1 MRQTADAGVAADS
14 LTASNPLLG
23 GAGRSSKLL
32 RVEPAT
38 AGEEQEAPGMHLR
51 SAQKRLLAADAGGRT
66 DSAVDSSQQL
76 DRTDSCGGPRGG
88 SADAPTTA
96 AGGKKAQQSR
106 QQQPR
111 EAPAEPPP
119 KRRRVVRA
127 GVPVPVP
134 SSELRR
140 FDRPSPPVRRVAAA
154 VLAPGPQ
161 RTKPGHMPC
170 QKTVPLRSSTCWLM
184 LPLHLLL
191 LLLHI
196 NPGVHAGTTMR
207 MGTTNSRLG
216 RT

>member
-1 MRQTADAGVAADS
+1 MRQLADEGAAADS

-23 GAGRSSKLL
+23 GAGRSSKRL
-32 RVEPAT
+32 RVEAAT

-88 SADAPTTA
+88 SADAPVTAA

-106 QQQPR
+106 QQQQPR
-111 EAPAEPPP
+111 AALEEPPP
-119 KRRRVVRA
+119 KRRRVARA

-140 FDRPSPPVRRVAAA
+140 YDRPSPPIRRVAAA
-154 VLAPGPQ
+154 LLAPGGSSHPASRISTWLHWCSPVPPLSSQ
-161 RTKPGHMPC
+161 ADVAPCCDDKP
-170 QKTVPLRSSTCWLM
+170 SS
-184 LPLHLLL
+184 
-191 LLLHI
+191 
-196 NPGVHAGTTMR
+196 
-207 MGTTNSRLG
+207 
-216 RT
+216 